1 MHTDLIKR
9 LKYQPFHNNAAF
21 TLSETL
27 QWKIRQIFLIVSI
40 VVLLKRHILKDF
52 GLVIV
57 SFFIVIHCHHCC
69 CRLLC
74 LYPCHRCHCQF
85 HPFIVLLILGSSL
98 LGGSGYL
105 SSGTSPQWALP
116 KLAGRLLSGCNKFRV
131 RDLDSIEY
139 CFMIF
144 T

>member
-1 MHTDLIKR
+1 MKLCNGKLDR
-9 LKYQPFHNNAAF
+9 F
-21 TLSETL
+21 
-27 QWKIRQIFLIVSI
+27 FLIVSI

-57 SFFIVIHCHHCC
+57 SFFIVIDCHHCC

-85 HPFIVLLILGSSL
+85 HPFIVMLILGSSL

-116 KLAGRLLSGCNKFRV
+116 KLAGRLLSGWVGVIITNLVLNTRVTSSLDIVTTNHGCTSNKFRV
-131 RDLDSIEY
+131 RDLG
-139 CFMIF
+139 
-144 T
+144 